1 MNILLIG
8 SGGREHALAA
18 KIAASPLCDR
28 LFVAPGNPGTAECG
42 TNLACDPK
50 DHASVIALC
59 KEHAIDLAV
68 IGPEAPLVEGI
79 VDDLAMAGI
88 AAFGPSRAAAQIEG
102 SKVFTKELCR
112 EAGIPTAAFGRF
124 TDASAAKAYLEKLSP
139 PMVIKADGLAAGKG
153 VVIAKSLSE
162 AEATVDDMLG
172 GRFGASSA
180 EIVIEEFLEGEEA
193 SLFAL
198 CDGTTAL
205 FFGTAQDHKRA
216 FDGDEGPNTGGMGA
230 FSPAVVLDDAM
241 VDEAMVRIVKPTLE
255 ALEARGS
262 PFRGFLYAGLMI
274 TREGPKLIEYN
285 CRFGDPEC
293 QVVMPRLMTDL
304 VTAMLAAR
312 DGMLG
317 KFTVRFSPRKC
328 VGVVLASKGYPGE
341 FARGGVIEGIEAAG
355 RLEGVTVFQAGT
367 RRDGAR
373 LLADGGRV
381 LTIVGMAEDFAEA
394 HRRAYAGVAAI
405 EWPGGFHRRD
415 IGARALAS
423 DSLRTLE
430 NQTQKARTPQ
440 YPPLEKGR

>member
-18 KIAASPLCDR
+18 KIAASPLCDH

-42 TNLACDPK
+42 MNLACDPK

-79 VDDLAMAGI
+79 VDDLEKAGI
-88 AAFGPSRAAAQIEG
+88 ATFGPSRAAAQIEG

-124 TDASAAKAYLEKLSP
+124 TDAVAAKAYLQKLSP

-162 AEATVDDMLG
+162 AEATVDDMLS

-230 FSPAVVLDDAM
+230 FSPAVVLDDAV
-241 VDEAMVRIVKPTLE
+241 VDEAMARIVKPTLE

-341 FARGGVIEGIEAAG
+341 FARGGAIEGIEAAG
-355 RLEGVTVFQAGT
+355 RIEGVTVFQAGT

-381 LTIVGMAEDFAEA
+381 LTIVGTAEDFAEA
-394 HRRAYAGVAAI
+394 RRRAYAGVAAI

-415 IGARALAS
+415 IGARALA
-423 DSLRTLE
+423 R
-430 NQTQKARTPQ
+430 
-440 YPPLEKGR
+440 

>member
-8 SGGREHALAA
+8 SGAREHALAA
-18 KIAASPLCDR
+18 KIAASPLCDH
-28 LFVAPGNPGTAECG
+28 LFIAPGNPGTAECG

-50 DHASVIALC
+50 DHGAIVALC
-59 KEHAIDLAV
+59 KERAIDLAV
-68 IGPEAPLVEGI
+68 IGPEAPLVAGI
-79 VDDLAMAGI
+79 VDDLENAGI

-112 EAGIPTAAFGRF
+112 DAGIPTAAFGRF
-124 TDASAAKAYLEKLSP
+124 TEAAAAKAHLAKLSP

-153 VVIAKSLSE
+153 VVIANTLGE
-162 AEATVDDMLG
+162 AEATIDDMLG
-172 GRFGASSA
+172 GRFGTSSA

-198 CDGTTAL
+198 CDGTSAL
-205 FFGTAQDHKRA
+205 PFGTAQDHKRA

-230 FSPAVVLDDAM
+230 FSPAVVLDDPM
-241 VDEAMVRIVKPTLE
+241 VEKVLDRIVKPTL
-255 ALEARGS
+255 ATLEKRGS

-293 QVVMPRLMTDL
+293 QVVMPRLVTDL

-317 KFTVRFSPRKC
+317 KFSLRFSPKKC
-328 VGVVLASKGYPGE
+328 VGVVLATKGYPGE
-341 FARGGVIEGIEAAG
+341 FARGSVIQGIEAAS
-355 RLEGVTVFQAGT
+355 RIEGVTVFQAGT
-367 RRDGAR
+367 KHHGAS
-373 LLADGGRV
+373 LVADGGRV
-381 LTIVGMAEDFAEA
+381 LTIVGQGESFAEA

-405 EWPGGFHRRD
+405 DWPGGFHRND
-415 IGARALAS
+415 IGERALARS
-423 DSLRTLE
+423 VSMS
-430 NQTQKARTPQ
+430 ARSGEEQEPDLN
-440 YPPLEKGR
+440 PR

>member
-18 KIAASPLCDR
+18 KIAASPLCDH

-42 TNLACDPK
+42 MNLACDPK

-79 VDDLAMAGI
+79 VDDLEKAGI
-88 AAFGPSRAAAQIEG
+88 ATFGPSRAAAQIEG

-124 TDASAAKAYLEKLSP
+124 TDAVAAKAYLQKLSP

-162 AEATVDDMLG
+162 AEATVDDMLS

-230 FSPAVVLDDAM
+230 FSPAVVLDDAV
-241 VDEAMVRIVKPTLE
+241 VDEAMARIVKPTLE

-341 FARGGVIEGIEAAG
+341 FARGGAIEGIEAAG
-355 RLEGVTVFQAGT
+355 RIEGVTVFQAGT

-381 LTIVGMAEDFAEA
+381 LTIVGTAEDFAEA

-423 DSLRTLE
+423 
-430 NQTQKARTPQ
+430 
-440 YPPLEKGR
+440 

>member
-18 KIAASPLCDR
+18 KIAASPLCDH

-79 VDDLAMAGI
+79 VDDLEKAGI
-88 AAFGPSRAAAQIEG
+88 ATFGPSRAAAQIEG

-124 TDASAAKAYLEKLSP
+124 TDAVAAKAYLQRLSP

-162 AEATVDDMLG
+162 AEATVDDMLS

-241 VDEAMVRIVKPTLE
+241 VDEAMARIVKPTLE

-341 FARGGVIEGIEAAG
+341 FARGGAIEGIEAAG
-355 RLEGVTVFQAGT
+355 RIEGVTVFQAGT

-381 LTIVGMAEDFAEA
+381 LTIVGTAEDFAEA

-423 DSLRTLE
+423 
-430 NQTQKARTPQ
+430 
-440 YPPLEKGR
+440 

>member
-8 SGGREHALAA
+8 SGGREHALADR
-18 KIAASPLCDR
+18 IAASPLCDR
-28 LFVAPGNPGTAECG
+28 LFIAPGNAGTAECG

-79 VDDLAMAGI
+79 VDDLEKAGI
-88 AAFGPSRAAAQIEG
+88 ATFGPSRAAAQIEG

-124 TDASAAKAYLEKLSP
+124 TDAVAAKAYLQKLSP

-162 AEATVDDMLG
+162 AEATVDDMLS

-230 FSPAVVLDDAM
+230 FSPAVVLDDAV
-241 VDEAMVRIVKPTLE
+241 VDEAMARIVKPTLE

-341 FARGGVIEGIEAAG
+341 FARGGAIEGIEAAG
-355 RLEGVTVFQAGT
+355 RIEGVTVFQAGT

-381 LTIVGMAEDFAEA
+381 LTIVGTAEDFAEA

-423 DSLRTLE
+423 
-430 NQTQKARTPQ
+430 
-440 YPPLEKGR
+440 

>member
-18 KIAASPLCDR
+18 KIAASPLCDH

-42 TNLACDPK
+42 MNLACDPK

-79 VDDLAMAGI
+79 VDDLEKAGI
-88 AAFGPSRAAAQIEG
+88 ATFGPSRAAAQIEG

-124 TDASAAKAYLEKLSP
+124 TDAVAAKAYLQKLSP

-162 AEATVDDMLG
+162 AEATVDDMLS

-230 FSPAVVLDDAM
+230 FSPAVVLDDAV
-241 VDEAMVRIVKPTLE
+241 VDEAMARIVKPTLE

-328 VGVVLASKGYPGE
+328 VGVVLASKGYPGG
-341 FARGGVIEGIEAAG
+341 FARGGAIEGIEAAG
-355 RLEGVTVFQAGT
+355 RIEGVTVFQAGT

-423 DSLRTLE
+423 
-430 NQTQKARTPQ
+430 
-440 YPPLEKGR
+440 

>member
-18 KIAASPLCDR
+18 KIAASPLCDH

-42 TNLACDPK
+42 MNLACDPK

-79 VDDLAMAGI
+79 VDDLEKAGI
-88 AAFGPSRAAAQIEG
+88 ATFGPSRAAAQIEG

-124 TDASAAKAYLEKLSP
+124 TDAVAAKAYLQKLSP

-162 AEATVDDMLG
+162 AEATVDDMLS

-241 VDEAMVRIVKPTLE
+241 VDEAMARIVKPTLE

-341 FARGGVIEGIEAAG
+341 FARGGAIEGIEAAG
-355 RLEGVTVFQAGT
+355 RIEGVTVFQAGT

-381 LTIVGMAEDFAEA
+381 LTIVGTAEDFAEA
-394 HRRAYAGVAAI
+394 RRRAYAGVAAI

-423 DSLRTLE
+423 
-430 NQTQKARTPQ
+430 
-440 YPPLEKGR
+440 

>member
-8 SGGREHALAA
+8 SGAREHALAA
-18 KIAASPLCDR
+18 KIAVSPLCDR
-28 LFVAPGNPGTAECG
+28 LFVAPGNPGTAEYA
-42 TNLACDPK
+42 TNLVCDPR
-50 DHASVIALC
+50 DHAAVIALC
-59 KEHAIDLAV
+59 KEHAIEFAV
-68 IGPEAPLVEGI
+68 IGPEPPLVDGI
-79 VDDLAMAGI
+79 VDSLENAGI

-112 EAGIPTAAFGRF
+112 EADIPTAAFGRF
-124 TDASAAKAYLEKLSP
+124 TDAGAAKAHLQRVPP

-153 VVIAKSLSE
+153 VIIAKSLSE
-162 AEATVDDMLG
+162 AEAAVDDMLG

-198 CDGTTAL
+198 CDGANAL
-205 FFGTAQDHKRA
+205 PFGTAQDHKRA
-216 FDGDEGPNTGGMGA
+216 FDRDQGPNTGGMGA
-230 FSPAVVLDDAM
+230 FSPAVVLDEALVEDAM
-241 VDEAMVRIVKPTLE
+241 ERIIKPTL
-255 ALEARGS
+255 ATLEKRGT
-262 PFRGFLYAGLMI
+262 PFCGFLYAGLMI
-274 TREGPKLIEYN
+274 TPKGAKLIEYN

-317 KFTVRFSPRKC
+317 KFTARFSPKRC

-341 FARGGVIEGIEAAG
+341 FTRGGVINGVETAE

-381 LTIVGMAEDFAEA
+381 LTVVGMGEDFADA
-394 HRRAYAGVAAI
+394 HRRAYGGVAAI
-405 EWPGGFHRRD
+405 DWPGGFHRRD
-415 IGARALAS
+415 IGARALA
-423 DSLRTLE
+423 RE
-430 NQTQKARTPQ
+430 R
-440 YPPLEKGR
+440 

>member
-18 KIAASPLCDR
+18 KIAASPLCDH
-28 LFVAPGNPGTAECG
+28 LFVAPGNPGTAEYG
-42 TNLACDPK
+42 SNLACDPK

-79 VDDLAMAGI
+79 VDDLEKAGI
-88 AAFGPSRAAAQIEG
+88 ATFGPSRAAAQIEG

-124 TDASAAKAYLEKLSP
+124 TDAVAAKAYLEKLSP

-241 VDEAMVRIVKPTLE
+241 VDETMARIVKPTLE

-341 FARGGVIEGIEAAG
+341 FARGGAIEGIEAAG
-355 RLEGVTVFQAGT
+355 RIEGVTVFQAGT

-381 LTIVGMAEDFAEA
+381 LTIVGTAEDFAEA
-394 HRRAYAGVAAI
+394 RRRAYAGVAAI

-423 DSLRTLE
+423 
-430 NQTQKARTPQ
+430 
-440 YPPLEKGR
+440 

>member
-18 KIAASPLCDR
+18 KIAASPLCDH

-79 VDDLAMAGI
+79 VDDLEKAGI
-88 AAFGPSRAAAQIEG
+88 ATFGPSRAAAQIEG

-124 TDASAAKAYLEKLSP
+124 TDAVAAKAYLQKLSP

-162 AEATVDDMLG
+162 AEATVDDMLS

-230 FSPAVVLDDAM
+230 FSPAVVLDDAV
-241 VDEAMVRIVKPTLE
+241 VDEAMARIVKPTLE

-341 FARGGVIEGIEAAG
+341 FARGGAIEGIEAAG
-355 RLEGVTVFQAGT
+355 RIEGVTVFQAGT

-381 LTIVGMAEDFAEA
+381 LTIVGTAEDFAEA
-394 HRRAYAGVAAI
+394 RRRAYAGVAAI

-423 DSLRTLE
+423 
-430 NQTQKARTPQ
+430 
-440 YPPLEKGR
+440 

>member
-18 KIAASPLCDR
+18 KIAASPLCDH

-42 TNLACDPK
+42 MNLACDPK

-79 VDDLAMAGI
+79 VDDLEKAGI
-88 AAFGPSRAAAQIEG
+88 ATFGPSRAAAQIEG

-124 TDASAAKAYLEKLSP
+124 TDAVAAKAYLQKLSP

-162 AEATVDDMLG
+162 AEATVDDMLS

-230 FSPAVVLDDAM
+230 FSPAVVLDDAV
-241 VDEAMVRIVKPTLE
+241 VDEAMARIVKPTLE

-341 FARGGVIEGIEAAG
+341 FARGGAIEGIEAAG
-355 RLEGVTVFQAGT
+355 RIEGVTVFQAGT

-381 LTIVGMAEDFAEA
+381 LTIVGTAEDFAEA
-394 HRRAYAGVAAI
+394 RRRAYAGVAAI

-423 DSLRTLE
+423 
-430 NQTQKARTPQ
+430 
-440 YPPLEKGR
+440 

>member
-18 KIAASPLCDR
+18 KIAASPLCDH

-79 VDDLAMAGI
+79 VDDLEKAGI
-88 AAFGPSRAAAQIEG
+88 ATFGPSRAAAQIEG

-124 TDASAAKAYLEKLSP
+124 TDAVAAKAYLQKLSP

-162 AEATVDDMLG
+162 AEATVDDMLS

-180 EIVIEEFLEGEEA
+180 EIVIEEFLEGKEA

-241 VDEAMVRIVKPTLE
+241 VDEAMARIVKPTLE

-262 PFRGFLYAGLMI
+262 TFRGFLYAGLMI
-274 TREGPKLIEYN
+274 TREGSKLIEYN

-341 FARGGVIEGIEAAG
+341 FARGGAIEGIEAAG
-355 RLEGVTVFQAGT
+355 RIEGVTVFQAGT

-381 LTIVGMAEDFAEA
+381 LTIVGTAEDFAEA

-423 DSLRTLE
+423 
-430 NQTQKARTPQ
+430 
-440 YPPLEKGR
+440 

>member
-18 KIAASPLCDR
+18 KIAASPLCDH

-79 VDDLAMAGI
+79 VDDLEKAGI
-88 AAFGPSRAAAQIEG
+88 ATFGPSRAAAQIEG

-124 TDASAAKAYLEKLSP
+124 TDAVAAKAYLQKLSP

-162 AEATVDDMLG
+162 AEATVDDMLS

-241 VDEAMVRIVKPTLE
+241 VDEAMARIVKPTLE

-341 FARGGVIEGIEAAG
+341 FARGGAIEGIEAAG
-355 RLEGVTVFQAGT
+355 RIEGVTVFQAGT

-381 LTIVGMAEDFAEA
+381 LTIVGTAEDFAEA

-423 DSLRTLE
+423 
-430 NQTQKARTPQ
+430 
-440 YPPLEKGR
+440 

>member
-8 SGGREHALAA
+8 SGAREHALAA

-42 TNLACDPK
+42 TNLACDVK

-59 KEHAIDLAV
+59 REHAIDLAV
-68 IGPEAPLVEGI
+68 IGPEAPLVAGI
-79 VDDLAMAGI
+79 VDDLEAAGI
-88 AAFGPSRAAAQIEG
+88 ATFGPSRAAAQLEG

-112 EAGIPTAAFGRF
+112 EAGIPTAGFGRF
-124 TDASAAKAYLEKLSP
+124 TEAAAAKTYLRKLAA

-153 VVIAKSLSE
+153 VVIAENLAE

-172 GRFGASSA
+172 GRFGVASA

-198 CDGTTAL
+198 CDGTNAL

-216 FDGDEGPNTGGMGA
+216 FDGDQGPNTGGMGA
-230 FSPAVVLDDAM
+230 FSPAIVLDDDLVAAAM
-241 VDEAMVRIVKPTLE
+241 NRIVKPTLA
-255 ALEARGS
+255 ALEKRGT
-262 PFRGFLYAGLMI
+262 PFCGFLYAGLMV
-274 TREGPKLIEYN
+274 TRDGPKLIEYN

-317 KFTVRFSPRKC
+317 KFTVRFAPRPC
-328 VGVVLASKGYPGE
+328 VGVVLASKGYPGQ
-341 FARGGVIEGIEAAG
+341 FVRGDAIGGIDEAA
-355 RLEGVTVFQAGT
+355 RLEGVTVYQAGT
-367 RRDGAR
+367 RREGER

-381 LTIVGMAEDFAEA
+381 LTIVGEAKDFAQA

-405 EWPGGFHRRD
+405 DWPGGFHRHD
-415 IGARALAS
+415 IGARAVAI
-423 DSLRTLE
+423 
-430 NQTQKARTPQ
+430 AP
-440 YPPLEKGR
+440 

>member
-1 MNILLIG
+1 
-8 SGGREHALAA
+8 
-18 KIAASPLCDR
+18 
-28 LFVAPGNPGTAECG
+28 
-42 TNLACDPK
+42 
-50 DHASVIALC
+50 
-59 KEHAIDLAV
+59 
-68 IGPEAPLVEGI
+68 
-79 VDDLAMAGI
+79 
-88 AAFGPSRAAAQIEG
+88 
-102 SKVFTKELCR
+102 
-112 EAGIPTAAFGRF
+112 
-124 TDASAAKAYLEKLSP
+124 
-139 PMVIKADGLAAGKG
+139 
-153 VVIAKSLSE
+153 
-162 AEATVDDMLG
+162 
-172 GRFGASSA
+172 
-180 EIVIEEFLEGEEA
+180 
-193 SLFAL
+193 
-198 CDGTTAL
+198 
-205 FFGTAQDHKRA
+205 
-216 FDGDEGPNTGGMGA
+216 
-230 FSPAVVLDDAM
+230 
-241 VDEAMVRIVKPTLE
+241 
-255 ALEARGS
+255 
-262 PFRGFLYAGLMI
+262 MI

-355 RLEGVTVFQAGT
+355 RIEGVTVFQAGT

-423 DSLRTLE
+423 
-430 NQTQKARTPQ
+430 
-440 YPPLEKGR
+440 

>member
-18 KIAASPLCDR
+18 RIAASPLCDR

-42 TNLACDPK
+42 TNLPCDPT
-50 DHASVIALC
+50 DHASMVALC
-59 KEHAIDLAV
+59 KKNAIDLAV
-68 IGPEAPLVEGI
+68 VGPEAPLVAGI
-79 VDDLAMAGI
+79 VDDLEKAGV

-112 EAGIPTAAFGRF
+112 EAGIPSAAFARF
-124 TDASAAKAYLEKLSP
+124 TDAAAAKAHLERLSP

-153 VVIAKSLSE
+153 VVIAENLSE
-162 AEATVDDMLG
+162 ARDTVDDMLG

-180 EIVIEEFLEGEEA
+180 EIVVEEFLEGEEA

-198 CDGTTAL
+198 CDGTNAL
-205 FFGTAQDHKRA
+205 VFGTAQDHKRA

-230 FSPAVVLDDAM
+230 FSPAIVLDEPVIDAVM
-241 VDEAMVRIVKPTLE
+241 ARIIRPTLA
-255 ALEARGS
+255 ALLARGS
-262 PFRGFLYAGLMI
+262 PFCGFLYAGLMI

-317 KFTVRFSPRKC
+317 KFTVRLSPRKC
-328 VGVVLASKGYPGE
+328 VGVVLASRGYPGE
-341 FARGGVIEGIEAAG
+341 FARGGVIHGIEAAG
-355 RLEGVTVFQAGT
+355 AIEGVTVFQAGT

-373 LLADGGRV
+373 LLADAGRV
-381 LTIVGMAEDFAEA
+381 LTIVGQGESFAEA

-405 EWPGGFHRRD
+405 DWPGGFHRRD

-423 DSLRTLE
+423 
-430 NQTQKARTPQ
+430 AR
-440 YPPLEKGR
+440 

>member
-18 KIAASPLCDR
+18 KIAASPLCDH

-79 VDDLAMAGI
+79 VDDLEKAGI
-88 AAFGPSRAAAQIEG
+88 ATFGPSRAAAQIEG

-124 TDASAAKAYLEKLSP
+124 TDAVAAKAYLQKLSP
-139 PMVIKADGLAAGKG
+139 QMVIKADGLAAGKG

-162 AEATVDDMLG
+162 AEATVDDMLS

-230 FSPAVVLDDAM
+230 FSPAVVLDDAV
-241 VDEAMVRIVKPTLE
+241 VDEAMARIVKPTLE

-341 FARGGVIEGIEAAG
+341 FARGGAIEGIEAAG
-355 RLEGVTVFQAGT
+355 RIEGVTVFQAGT

-381 LTIVGMAEDFAEA
+381 LTIVGTAEDFAEA
-394 HRRAYAGVAAI
+394 RRRAYAGVAAI

-423 DSLRTLE
+423 
-430 NQTQKARTPQ
+430 
-440 YPPLEKGR
+440 